1 MRVCP
6 ADHCLLLR
14 NGRASGRVHGQL
26 FELSGVADAPRR
38 KRAPGRSH
46 CDACGHVLGV
56 RDLVPVLSYV
66 CSGGK
71 CRYCGAKLSARHV
84 WGELAGGAM
93 FVSALLKYDISL
105 QVLEAWLL
113 ACVLLACAFADL
125 EGYIIPDRF
134 LLFGA
139 GVFIVFLMWE
149 PEPLH
154 RLIQGALGGLAV
166 PGALLAVVLM
176 MEKRMAG
183 RPWAAAI

>member
-1 MRVCP
+1 MLRLSLPITVYCC
-6 ADHCLLLR
+6 AMAALLGACMGSFLNCLTWRML
-14 NGRASGRVHGQL
+14 HGESVL
-26 FELSGVADAPRR
+26 H
-38 KRAPGRSH
+38 GRSH
-46 CDACGHVLGV
+46 CDVCGHVLGV

-154 RLIQGALGGLAV
+154 RLIQA
-166 PGALLAVVLM
+166 
-176 MEKRMAG
+176 R
-183 RPWAAAI
+183 WAALPCRERCWRWCS

>member
-1 MRVCP
+1 MLRLSLPITVYCC
-6 ADHCLLLR
+6 AMAALLGACMGSFLNCLAWR
-14 NGRASGRVHGQL
+14 TIHGESVL
-26 FELSGVADAPRR
+26 H
-38 KRAPGRSH
+38 GRSH
-46 CDACGHVLGV
+46 CDVCGHVLGV

-71 CRYCGAKLSARHV
+71 CRYCGAKLSARHM

-125 EGYIIPDRF
+125 ERYIIPDRF

-139 GVFIVFLMWE
+139 GVFIVFLVWE

-154 RLIQGALGGLAV
+154 LSLIH
-166 PGALLAVVLM
+166 
-176 MEKRMAG
+176 
-183 RPWAAAI
+183 I